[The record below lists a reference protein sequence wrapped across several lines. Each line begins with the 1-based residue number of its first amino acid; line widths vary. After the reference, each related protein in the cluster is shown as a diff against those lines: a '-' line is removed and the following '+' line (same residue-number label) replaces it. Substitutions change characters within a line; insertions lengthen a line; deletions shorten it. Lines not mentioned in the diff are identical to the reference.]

1 MLKIFNPSNMQLA
14 ANFVTRAPV
23 CNSLPSQHR
32 QLGFL
37 LELRVRVE
45 RYHTWLKAHFGIM
58 HTNWR
63 QILV

>member
-45 RYHTWLKAHFGIM
+45 R
-58 HTNWR
+58 
-63 QILV
+63 